1 MNDAAGTTTVAD
13 QDGGT
18 SHDVVRTLVVDD
30 HPLCREALSEVVAAT
45 PGFQV
50 AGEAGSG
57 AEALEL
63 LEHRA
68 ADLVLLD
75 VRMPGLDGTA
85 TAARISDDHPETVVM
100 LVSAE
105 GRALPADDAS
115 PGGIRAFRK
124 ECVTSVLLR
133 SVMAPPTV

>member
-1 MNDAAGTTTVAD
+1 MGDAAGATTVAD
-13 QDGGT
+13 RDAG
-18 SHDVVRTLVVDD
+18 HPRAVVRTLVVDD

-50 AGEAGSG
+50 VGEAASG
-57 AEALEL
+57 EAALEL
-63 LEHRA
+63 LERDG

-85 TAARISDDHPETVVM
+85 TAAFVSDEHPETVVM

-105 GRALPADDAS
+105 GRAVPADDAS

-133 SVMAPPTV
+133 SVMAPSRV